1 MTVGRRLRPSLG
13 KRDLRVSRG
22 QDEEEGFAPFN
33 ADRPL
38 KLKKPFDA
46 DKPIFKKG
54 GKVKKR
60 K

>member
-22 QDEEEGFAPFN
+22 RDEEEGFVPFN
-33 ADRPL
+33 ADHPL